1 MYIILKAFTY
11 LFVTLQIQIFSS
23 SAYKKYVKKDM
34 VKFIDMAET
43 KGMSIRM
50 RFNNEKIDQ
59 IKNQA

>member
-11 LFVTLQIQIFSS
+11 LFFTLQIQIFSS